1 MPRKQALPGKP
12 NYPKQEPPKPSR
24 VEELRKEILAL
35 SFDEIQQF
43 KFNLPPRPPTITV
56 TVKVERDPNN
66 PKGRILRVKQDAD
79 KITPNEQLAW
89 TCPDGRLEIRFS
101 RALNPFAGDAYEVAR
116 GGKVFSGK
124 PVKRAS
130 QPQTYKYSLLV
141 TTPDGFFL
149 TQEVTIT
156 VVPAT
161 TPK

>member
-1 MPRKQALPGKP
+1 MPKKQALPS
-12 NYPKQEPPKPSR
+12 KQPPPKPSR
-24 VEELRKEILAL
+24 VEEIRKDILSL
-35 SFDEIQQF
+35 SFADIQQL
-43 KFNLPPRPPTITV
+43 KFNLPPRPPAITV

-79 KITPNEQLAW
+79 KITTNEQLAW

-101 RALNPFAGDAYEVAR
+101 RALAPFAGDAYEVAR

-124 PVKRAS
+124 PAKRPS

-141 TTPDGFFL
+141 TTPDGYFL

-156 VVPAT
+156 VVPT
-161 TPK
+161 TTQK